1 MKQGHFRKQ
10 AGGGGKKERTRAA
23 LVDAAIKVVA
33 EKGMEGLKITDVT
46 TAADVANGTFY
57 NHFEDKEEILR
68 EAAFAIVI
76 EVSREL
82 DADMAGIDDGPTRV
96 VTATAQFI
104 EIMVDAPDWAAVVL
118 GGGEH
123 VPQLRENADTYLR
136 ADLERGV
143 VQGKFDVEITGFLV
157 DQLFALIAVAVRAQ
171 LKGGKDWKLTAQVC
185 ESMLRLLGV
194 SGAKAH
200 KIVAGALTA
209 AFDVTAE
216 GAKQTIQLC

>member
-1 MKQGHFRKQ
+1 MRHGHFREQ
-10 AGGGGKKERTRAA
+10 AGGSGKKLRTRAA

-33 EKGMEGLKITDVT
+33 EKGMEALKITDVT

-57 NHFEDKEEILR
+57 NHFQDKDEILR

-76 EVSREL
+76 EVSRKL

-104 EIMVDAPDWAAVVL
+104 EIVVAAPDWAAVVL
-118 GGGEH
+118 GGTDH

-143 VQGKFDVEITGFLV
+143 AQGKFDVEVTRFLV
-157 DQLFALIAVAVRAQ
+157 DQIFALIAVSVRAQ
-171 LKGGKDWKLTAQVC
+171 LSGGKDRRLTAQVC
-185 ESMLRLLGV
+185 ESILRLLGV
-194 SGAKAH
+194 GGAKAR
-200 KIVAGALTA
+200 KVVAGALA
-209 AFDVTAE
+209 IDY
-216 GAKQTIQLC
+216 L